1 MAGVFRGGANDP
13 GYIFVL
19 FMVPG
24 QLGGGKQMTA
34 ITATS
39 GAGRLAVG
47 AAYDGSLIEELPLDD
62 LAAVKGALA
71 DATRLFHDR
80 DGWLTIERRVNIFRR
95 AAAIMRERT
104 EALTL
109 QAAREG
115 GKPYMDSLI
124 EVERAIDGLEV
135 CIEMMRGESGEVI
148 PMGINGPSQGRVAFT
163 RREPIG
169 VVVAVSAFNHPLNL
183 IVHQVAPAIATGCP
197 VIVKPADTTPLSCLK
212 FVDLVHQ
219 AGLPEA
225 WCQVCV
231 CDIPTA
237 ERLVTDPRV
246 AFFSFIGSSRVGW
259 YLRSKLAP
267 GTRCALEHGG
277 AAPVLVCDDADLDQ
291 TIPSLVKG
299 GYYHAGQVCVSVQRI
314 FVENRIRDEFC
325 SAFADKVGQLV
336 TGDPT
341 AAETDVGP
349 LILPREVGRVANW
362 VDEAVSGGAQILAGG
377 TRLTERVYDPTI
389 LLEPPADANISTLE
403 VFGPVCCV
411 YGFDDV
417 ADAVARANGLPL
429 AFQAAVYTKNLDR
442 AFDLSN
448 RLEAGAVM
456 VNEHSAFRVDWM
468 PFAGRRSSGYGV
480 GGIHHTMTDMTQEKM
495 IVINTSAN
503 LNAQC

>member
-1 MAGVFRGGANDP
+1 MTEAS
-13 GYIFVL
+13 
-19 FMVPG
+19 
-24 QLGGGKQMTA
+24 QLTVEQP
-34 ITATS
+34 
-39 GAGRLAVG
+39 
-47 AAYDGSLIEELPLDD
+47 YDGAIIDELPYSEWSEVDAM
-62 LAAVKGALA
+62 LAR
-71 DATRLFHDR
+71 ATAAFENR
-80 DGWLTIERRVNIFRR
+80 DGWLPAYRRIEVLRRLATLLRD
-95 AAAIMRERT
+95 RT
-104 EALTL
+104 EDFAILI
-109 QAAREG
+109 AREG
-115 GKPYMDSLI
+115 GKPLTDARI
-124 EVERAIDGLEV
+124 EAERAVNGVELAAEGIADLHGQE
-135 CIEMMRGESGEVI
+135 I
-148 PMGINGPSQGRVAFT
+148 PMDLTEAGASRLAFT
-163 RREPIG
+163 RKEPIG
-169 VVVAVSAFNHPLNL
+169 PVVAVSAFNHPLNL

-212 FVDLVHQ
+212 FVDLLHQ

-277 AAPVLVCDDADLDQ
+277 AAPVLVCDDADLNQ

-314 FVENRIRDEFC
+314 FVDNRIRDEFC
-325 SAFADKVGQLV
+325 NAFADKVGQLV

-349 LILPREVGRVANW
+349 LILPREVDRVANW

-403 VFGPVCCV
+403 VFGPVCCI